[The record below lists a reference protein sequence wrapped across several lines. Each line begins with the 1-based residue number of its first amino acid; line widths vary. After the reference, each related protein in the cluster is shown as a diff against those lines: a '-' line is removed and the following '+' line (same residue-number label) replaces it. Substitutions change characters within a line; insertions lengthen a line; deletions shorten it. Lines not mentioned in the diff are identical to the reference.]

1 MIPGIDVSHWK
12 YPIDWAQ
19 VANAG
24 YKYSFTKATDG
35 VNWVDNLFV
44 QHTNGA
50 ASAGMITGA
59 YHYYQNE
66 NSPDDQAAWFAKAL
80 ASCPV
85 DLPPVLDY
93 EDPTNLTQALTA
105 ANVRRFLQV
114 TENLTGKKP
123 IIYTN
128 YNSWVYA
135 VGAPAWS
142 IEYPLWV
149 ANYTTA
155 AQPLKPKP
163 WQTYQW
169 WQYTSHGS
177 VPGIPGDTDLDW
189 FNGTLPELY
198 ALAGKPLEPE
208 YTHADIMAKLNEI
221 EALLKGGL

>member
-12 YPIDWAQ
+12 QPIEWTRVQ
-19 VANAG
+19 QAG
-24 YKYSFTKATDG
+24 YRYSFTKATDG
-35 VNWVDNLFV
+35 INSTDNMFT
-44 QHTNGA
+44 QHTAGA
-50 ASAGMITGA
+50 ASVGMINGA

-66 NSPDDQAAWFAKAL
+66 NSPDEQAAWFAKNL
-80 ASCPV
+80 KSCPV

-93 EDPTNLTQALTA
+93 EDPSGMTPALTA

-114 TENLTGKKP
+114 LENLTGRKP

-135 VGAPAWS
+135 VGSPAWS
-142 IEYPLWV
+142 TEYPLWV

-163 WQTYQW
+163 WITYQF
-169 WQYTSHGS
+169 WQYTSHGA

-189 FNGTLPELY
+189 LNGTLAELY
-198 ALAGKPLEPE
+198 ALAGKPIEPE
-208 YTHADIMAKLNEI
+208 ITHADIMAKLVEI
-221 EALLKGGL
+221 EALIKGA